1 MSRYDELTENPPKL
15 EVKGEPRQV
24 KIDLVSVMCDNRY
37 RWTFE
42 RKTPEHDFEL
52 WTHGYAYS
60 NFHMSLRKDDL
71 ETLRDDL
78 SVDNDNEL
86 VDPQRCTFLSN
97 TIFLA
102 DKESDK

>member
-60 NFHMSLRKDDL
+60 NFHMNLRKDDL
-71 ETLRDDL
+71 EW
-78 SVDNDNEL
+78 
-86 VDPQRCTFLSN
+86 
-97 TIFLA
+97 LA
-102 DKESDK
+102 DDGEWDAIFDAINDGVQVVESVKYR

>member
-1 MSRYDELTENPPKL
+1 MSKYDELTENPPKL

-24 KIDLVSVMCDNRY
+24 KLDLVSVMCDNRY

-52 WTHGYAYS
+52 CTHGYAYS

-71 ETLRDDL
+71 EW
-78 SVDNDNEL
+78 
-86 VDPQRCTFLSN
+86 
-97 TIFLA
+97 LA
-102 DKESDK
+102 DDGEWDAIFDAINDGVQVVESIKYR

>member
-1 MSRYDELTENPPKL
+1 MSKYDELTENPPKL

-24 KIDLVSVMCDNRY
+24 KLDLVSVMCDNRY

-71 ETLRDDL
+71 EW
-78 SVDNDNEL
+78 
-86 VDPQRCTFLSN
+86 
-97 TIFLA
+97 LA
-102 DKESDK
+102 DDGKWNKIFNAINDGVQVVESVKYR

>member
-71 ETLRDDL
+71 EW
-78 SVDNDNEL
+78 
-86 VDPQRCTFLSN
+86 
-97 TIFLA
+97 LA
-102 DKESDK
+102 DDGEWDAIFDAINDGVQVVESVKYR